1 MRIMELRHL
10 RYFVTVAE
18 ELHFGRAAERLHMSQ
33 PPLSMQIR
41 ALEEEIGARLLNR
54 TQRHVSLTQAGNVF
68 LQEARQILAWIEH
81 AVLMTRRAER
91 GEIGGLSV
99 GFISVANYNVL
110 PSVLRDFRRR
120 YPLVNLTLKEATTD
134 TQLEDLLN
142 GRIDVGFVLPPI
154 DEPALESVAIL
165 REPLIAALPT
175 RHPAASRPG
184 KIPLAAL
191 ADSPFI
197 LFPRR
202 MAPGLYD
209 DIVSFCRKAGF
220 SPRMEQEAIQM
231 QTIVSLVSAELGVSL
246 IPDSLKNL
254 QRTGVVYRQLKEKS
268 PLTEIHL
275 TWRRQDAL
283 PTLRLFVELAT
294 SAARTAGRRRTRG

>member
-1 MRIMELRHL
+1 MELRHL

-33 PPLSMQIR
+33 PPLSTQIR
-41 ALEEEIGARLLNR
+41 ALEEEMGVQLLNR
-54 TQRHVSLTQAGNVF
+54 TQRRVSLTQAGNVF
-68 LQEARQILAWIEH
+68 LREARQILARLEQ
-81 AVLMTRRAER
+81 AVLMARRAER
-91 GEIGGLSV
+91 GEIGELAI
-99 GFISVANYNVL
+99 GFISVADYNVL
-110 PSVLRDFRRR
+110 PDVLRDFRRR
-120 YPLVNLTLKEATTD
+120 YPLVNLSLKEATTD
-134 TQLEDLLN
+134 AQLEDLVN

-154 DEPALESVAIL
+154 IEPALDSVAIL
-165 REPLIAALPT
+165 REPLIAALPK
-175 RHPAASRPG
+175 RHPAAARPG

-220 SPRMEQEAIQM
+220 SPRVEQEAIQM

-254 QRTGVVYRQLKEKS
+254 QRTGVVYRQLKETS

-275 TWRRQDAL
+275 AWRRQDAL
-283 PTLRLFVELAT
+283 PALRLFLDLAT
-294 SAARTAGRRRTRG
+294 SAAKSAARRTGKR